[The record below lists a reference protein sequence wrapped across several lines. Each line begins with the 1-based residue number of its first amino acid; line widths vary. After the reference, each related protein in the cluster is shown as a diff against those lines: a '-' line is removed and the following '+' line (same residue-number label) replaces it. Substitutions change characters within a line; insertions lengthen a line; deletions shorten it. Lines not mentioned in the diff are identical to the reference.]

1 MRMQETKRWFLKSK
15 KIQIKRIEEILN
27 VDSYLYLRIKSY
39 KRVYFPLKMVLK
51 KIQNKRQK
59 NNRKKKK

>member
-1 MRMQETKRWFLKSK
+1 MRMQETKHWFLKSK

-51 KIQNKRQK
+51 KIQNKLQK